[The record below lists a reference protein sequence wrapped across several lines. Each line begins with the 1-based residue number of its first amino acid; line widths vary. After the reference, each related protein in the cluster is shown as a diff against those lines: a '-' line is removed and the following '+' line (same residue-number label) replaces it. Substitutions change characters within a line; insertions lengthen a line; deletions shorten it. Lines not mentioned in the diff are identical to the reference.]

1 MLSSP
6 KIHTCNAQLPENS
19 HSQYSALI
27 KFTFTKLS
35 YHKINFQK
43 SQLSSHN
50 SALIKFTCPA
60 LTKFTRKAQFIKYT
74 FTMLASH
81 KIHTSIHID
90 KAQFS

>member
-1 MLSSP
+1 MLSSLIKFTFAMLSTHKFTFAMLSSP

-50 SALIKFTCPA
+50 NSTHN
-60 LTKFTRKAQFIKYT
+60 AQP
-74 FTMLASH
+74 S
-81 KIHTSIHID
+81 
-90 KAQFS
+90 